1 MGRVVGHWLMKE
13 RLTVGDILFIV
24 KLILVS
30 TEHQNVLLTK
40 LADSLYRERINR
52 VQQSKN
58 CSNVNKNLQTH
69 NFMLTKSSKLWSQ
82 HWEAHTIPLSQLNI
96 LKL

>member
-40 LADSLYRERINR
+40 LADSIYIERE
-52 VQQSKN
+52 
-58 CSNVNKNLQTH
+58 
-69 NFMLTKSSKLWSQ
+69 
-82 HWEAHTIPLSQLNI
+82 
-96 LKL
+96 